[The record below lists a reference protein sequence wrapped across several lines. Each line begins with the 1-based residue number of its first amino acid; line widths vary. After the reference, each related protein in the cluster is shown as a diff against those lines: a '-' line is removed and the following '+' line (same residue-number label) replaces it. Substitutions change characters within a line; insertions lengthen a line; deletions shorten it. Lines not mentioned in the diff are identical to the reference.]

1 MNNWKR
7 VLSTVLCIM
16 LALSIMTPV
25 YATALTMDQPEY
37 WIRVLV
43 DLLITVFIICVP
55 IALYRIIIGHPV
67 TPKTAKIICIIY
79 GIISY
84 FVFYFLA
91 GTATIAPIILWS
103 YVSYR
108 VLISGKDRKEKETEK
123 IEERIMPKVEY
134 CKSCGAQLDDIEVFC
149 RKCGARIARPNDA
162 NKLDQ

>member
-55 IALYRIIIGHPV
+55 IALYRIIIG
-67 TPKTAKIICIIY
+67 CI
-79 GIISY
+79 
-84 FVFYFLA
+84 L
-91 GTATIAPIILWS
+91 
-103 YVSYR
+103 
-108 VLISGKDRKEKETEK
+108 
-123 IEERIMPKVEY
+123 
-134 CKSCGAQLDDIEVFC
+134 
-149 RKCGARIARPNDA
+149 RPSTDGFAEQNGRDA
-162 NKLDQ
+162 